1 MLPFVLSEVEGQAK
15 AALCACQRFDP
26 IYCIRSA
33 ALCLLSDLAA
43 YHCRAWYNRPM
54 IPQHPDETLGQRIA
68 KLRARRSWTQ
78 ERLAEQLAASRV
90 AVSHFEMGL
99 ALPSERTIVLLAGL
113 FKLEPHELIAGTGY
127 PAAKAERL
135 PSVACRYTEVEF
147 QLALLRRDLEW
158 ATRLGGSVQQQIIE
172 ASRAK
177 IATLLANAYD
187 EDERIILREAEVW
200 IRHMEQ

>member
-1 MLPFVLSEVEGQAK
+1 
-15 AALCACQRFDP
+15 
-26 IYCIRSA
+26 
-33 ALCLLSDLAA
+33 
-43 YHCRAWYNRPM
+43 M

-68 KLRARRSWTQ
+68 RLRARRSWTQ

-147 QLALLRRDLEW
+147 QLALLQRDLEW
-158 ATRLGGSVQQQIIE
+158 AGRLDAAAQKDIAE
-172 ASRAK
+172 AWCLKLETLAKEAFDEGDRTLLSRAK
-177 IATLLANAYD
+177 
-187 EDERIILREAEVW
+187 EW
-200 IRHMEQ
+200 IRRMDK